1 MVKQNNMKKLYKNVL
16 PELQLKY
23 IKGDFK
29 KFKVESSK
37 DVFNIVKEMYD
48 QDTIEYNESI
58 IVIYFD
64 AGNESIGWTRHTS
77 GGTACCI
84 VDNKMI
90 MSEALLC
97 GAASFIISH
106 NHPSGTLIPSTQ
118 DNNITTR
125 LKQAAEVMGLSFLD
139 HIIIAG
145 DKSSYFSYAEE
156 GIL

>member
-1 MVKQNNMKKLYKNVL
+1 MKKLYKNIL

-29 KFKVESSK
+29 KFKVESST
-37 DVFNIVKEMYD
+37 DVFNIIKEMYD
-48 QDTIEYNESI
+48 ADTIEYNES
-58 IVIYFD
+58 VLLIYFD
-64 AGNESIGWTRHTS
+64 GSNKSIGWTKHTS
-77 GGTACCI
+77 GGTASCI

-118 DNNITTR
+118 DNKITTR
-125 LKQAAEVMGLSFLD
+125 LKQAAEVMGLRFLD

-145 DKSSYFSYAEE
+145 DKSGYYSYADE
-156 GIL
+156 GTL